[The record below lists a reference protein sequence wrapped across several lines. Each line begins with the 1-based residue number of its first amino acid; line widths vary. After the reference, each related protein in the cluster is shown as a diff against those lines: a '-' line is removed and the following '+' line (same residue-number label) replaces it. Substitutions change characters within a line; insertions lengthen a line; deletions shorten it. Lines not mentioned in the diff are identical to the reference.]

1 MTSLSRFSILTSG
14 SWLLIILFVL
24 MLAAFSYFVYKYTIP
39 KVSSGLRTFLIIIR
53 SLIFIL
59 ILFLIFEPVLSL
71 IQKETVESTT
81 HIYIDNS
88 NSIASKDSLIKLQ
101 QTLSLI
107 NDLNSTNGIKTK
119 FYTFGKRID
128 SLEVEQSEKINFR
141 ESQTN
146 FVSIIEN
153 IKKNNSQIN
162 SAVILSDGIITDGI
176 DPTYKA
182 EKLQIPI
189 FTIGIGDSTQK
200 KDIQIYN
207 VLYNQVIY
215 ADKPT
220 TIEVAVK
227 NYGFENRNTRVSFFE
242 ENKFIETKDLIL
254 SEGGLNKIPFS
265 YKPTGNGE
273 KKLTVSISPLES
285 EATIKNNSRVF
296 YVNVLDTKL
305 QVCLIAGSPSADVSA
320 ISKAL
325 STDKNIQLKKL
336 IQISQ
341 NKFWNDVNPNVL
353 DSADL
358 LFLVDFPT
366 SNISQNLID
375 KISSAVNRN
384 KPFFFLLSSGVSL
397 NRLNTFE
404 KALPFSFSSGTNEF
418 IQVQPDLSSESFSSY
433 FSTSNNKKD
442 TWNNL
447 PQVTQF
453 STELSVKPGSNVLV
467 KSKVRNISIGNPL
480 IVSRS
485 LGKQK
490 VFSILAG
497 DIWRWQL
504 QTAGR
509 NPEFFDNFINDVV
522 KWLSVSSQQKQFRI
536 TTDKK
541 NYSPGDDVEFTAE
554 LYDHTFSPIDTAKI
568 SLRVS
573 FNTKI
578 IELNF
583 SPVDNGIYT
592 SSFTPLE
599 AGDFS
604 LEGTASLNGST
615 IRSDRGRFNVG
626 EIQIEKLDTRMR
638 VEFLKLLSNSTNGSY
653 YSVENCNGLKEKLRK
668 LNQFSSKEK
677 ISKSEYQLW
686 ANEWI
691 LIAIIFLFAMEW
703 FIRKRAGMI

>member
-1 MTSLSRFSILTSG
+1 MTRLSSFTILTSG

-39 KVSSGLRTFLIIIR
+39 KVSTGLRTFLIIIR

-71 IQKETVESTT
+71 IQKDTVESKT

-107 NDLNSTNGIKTK
+107 KDFNSTNGIKTK

-128 SLEVEQSEKINFR
+128 SLEVEQSEKINFS

-146 FVSIIEN
+146 FMSIIEN

-215 ADKPT
+215 ADRPT

-227 NYGFENRNTRVSFFE
+227 KYGFENRNTRISFFE

-254 SEGGLNKIPFS
+254 SETGLNKIPFS

-273 KKLTVSISPLES
+273 KKLTVSISPLEG
-285 EATIKNNSRVF
+285 EASTKNNSRVF

-341 NKFWNDVNPNVL
+341 NKFWNDVNPNVI

-366 SNISQNLID
+366 SNTSQNLID
-375 KISSAVNRN
+375 RVSNVVAHN

-504 QTAGR
+504 QTAER

-568 SLRVS
+568 SLKVF

-578 IELNF
+578 VELNF
-583 SPVDNGIYT
+583 SPVGNGIYI
-592 SSFTPLE
+592 SKFVPSE

-604 LEGTASLNGST
+604 FEGTAGLNGST
-615 IRSDRGRFNVG
+615 RRSEIGRFNVG
-626 EIQIEKLDTRMR
+626 DIQIEKLDTRMR